1 MPSGVT
7 VAEVGLIHA
16 YQSVAHAREKAAIIR
31 RYAEIT
37 HLSLGRAED
46 ALDLWVYLLE
56 TARQVR

>member
-1 MPSGVT
+1 MPSVVT

-16 YQSVAHAREKAAIIR
+16 YRSVAHGPERVTIIR
-31 RYAEIT
+31 RYAEIN

-46 ALDLWVYLLE
+46 ALALWVHLLE

>member
-7 VAEVGLIHA
+7 VAEVGLIRA
-16 YQSVAHAREKAAIIR
+16 YRSVAHALERATIIR

-46 ALDLWVYLLE
+46 ALDLWVHLLE
-56 TARQVR
+56 TARGVR